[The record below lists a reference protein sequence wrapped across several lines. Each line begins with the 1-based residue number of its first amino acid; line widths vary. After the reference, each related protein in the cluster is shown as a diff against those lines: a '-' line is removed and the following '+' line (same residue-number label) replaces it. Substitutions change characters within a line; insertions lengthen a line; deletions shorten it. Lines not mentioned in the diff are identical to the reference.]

1 MKIFRGEKREVGG
14 CAVQVENDGDIAE
27 LSLEKSFEIVQHS
40 PDWFSVGRTEAQVPP
55 NIAAAILYEVT
66 DDPEL
71 TRTYYKFFKF
81 DHVAKWGETFE
92 ISELESHDW
101 LEAENPIP
109 AVSLNWTTKATP
121 RNSHLKRAYKSLTT
135 PPTASNG
142 ATTEAVPPSYPRQS
156 STKLPTT
163 RNSHAPITNFQV

>member
-40 PDWFSVGRTEAQVPP
+40 PTGFQWGYRDSGPAQL
-55 NIAAAILYEVT
+55 AAAILYEVT

-81 DHVAKWGETFE
+81 DHVAKWG
-92 ISELESHDW
+92 
-101 LEAENPIP
+101 
-109 AVSLNWTTKATP
+109 
-121 RNSHLKRAYKSLTT
+121 
-135 PPTASNG
+135 
-142 ATTEAVPPSYPRQS
+142 
-156 STKLPTT
+156 
-163 RNSHAPITNFQV
+163 